1 MGLEI
6 AAALLQITLRVSSVL
21 THSAGVNKD
30 GPFSAGT
37 LWCHNKRYIEGYCT
51 AMNVMMI
58 IIIVIGGIS
67 SSLIHYDFWD

>member
-37 LWCHNKRYIEGYCT
+37 L
-51 AMNVMMI
+51 
-58 IIIVIGGIS
+58 
-67 SSLIHYDFWD
+67 